1 MDWKNASYTH
11 RVVTTAAIAYGSRL
25 EQVLKKFE
33 NRIIDFRPPKEKEL
47 FVGFEGNEGICV
59 SDWMHEI
66 SRFIL
71 SPPPAK
77 VLARY
82 EVTVYDRPP
91 RKGEKFVSA
100 GFFPDCYFAVRTGL
114 SDEDYSKDRAIT
126 ITPAQVK

>member
-71 SPPPAK
+71 SPPE
-77 VLARY
+77 
-82 EVTVYDRPP
+82 EVVGEYRLEILNRPP
-91 RKGEKFVSA
+91 KIGESYDYLRQEPPMLLTRTGGEDVTYKS
-100 GFFPDCYFAVRTGL
+100 DRAVRW
-114 SDEDYSKDRAIT
+114 
-126 ITPAQVK
+126 VKVK